1 MLAPALLLR
10 LLSPPQSESGPVT
23 AIHYFG
29 DADQAR
35 PNCASPP
42 RPVQSR
48 DATSH
53 YFEQTWLA
61 TGDAAG
67 IICFWDAAEIFR
79 HARARAAAR
88 KADRKRRHD
97 PPEERWRPS
106 HRWRAH
112 ESGVV
117 SVCLMPLAGGVVCA
131 TAGAALE
138 EKRASQVR
146 WPSLE
151 APRAID
157 GRLALSWLVPRF
169 TVWLAS
175 QLRISTRLVG
185 EDGNLKLWQLG
196 GGLVGRFGH
205 GTWDLSRDGRGGAAT
220 VVTGIRDDGRGY
232 EVGEGGIAGTGEDC
246 RWGGTGTGTGERSGG
261 DGVSSLFLTHVGEDA
276 ADEIR
281 LAAREAGG
289 IQTPLVAEKELPP
302 PDFAAET
309 AVIEV
314 TPLSHGA
321 ASWRSPFLVQ
331 AGEMAEAVLSA
342 RGVPR
347 SRGAHLRRPSFIV
360 PVRHCQQHA
369 LLISLLTVRAGR
381 PSLLTFEQPS

>member
-1 MLAPALLLR
+1 VTHLTFLQESPGLPLLLAAAGGDGVRVWDVLAPALLLR

-29 DADQAR
+29 DAD
-35 PNCASPP
+35 
-42 RPVQSR
+42 
-48 DATSH
+48 
-53 YFEQTWLA
+53 QTWLA

-131 TAGAALE
+131 TA
-138 EKRASQVR
+138 
-146 WPSLE
+146 
-151 APRAID
+151 
-157 GRLALSWLVPRF
+157 
-169 TVWLAS
+169 
-175 QLRISTRLVG
+175 G

-281 LAAREAGG
+281 VAAREAGG

-309 AVIEV
+309 A
-314 TPLSHGA
+314 
-321 ASWRSPFLVQ
+321 
-331 AGEMAEAVLSA
+331 GELAEAVLSA

-347 SRGAHLRRPSFIV
+347 SRGAHLRTPFTAHLRTTELTPLSFESPRRGRRSGSADRGV
-360 PVRHCQQHA
+360 
-369 LLISLLTVRAGR
+369 AG
-381 PSLLTFEQPS
+381 